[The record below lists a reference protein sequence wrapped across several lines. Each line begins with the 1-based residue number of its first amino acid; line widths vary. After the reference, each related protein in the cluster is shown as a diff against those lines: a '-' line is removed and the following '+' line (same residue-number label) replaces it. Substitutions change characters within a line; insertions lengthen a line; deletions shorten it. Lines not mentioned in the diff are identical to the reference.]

1 MRQLRASF
9 IVFGFLGLTL
19 PLMLV
24 QFILV
29 SFRLRAAKLL
39 PYYYHRVLCR
49 LLGVTVTIEGM
60 KPIAPALLV
69 SNHVSWIDI
78 PILSSVLPLSFIAKH
93 EVGGW
98 PFFGW
103 MAKLQRCVFVN
114 RDKRH
119 STGKS
124 ASEIAERLHAGDSL
138 VLFPEGT
145 SNDGHCVLPFKSS
158 YFGAAENL
166 DVAVIPVTLAYI
178 SNYDLPLTKRQ
189 RPSFAWY
196 GDMVLVPH
204 LWAALKAGPIE
215 VAVHFH
221 EALPKVSRKEMAKLA
236 HDTITKSLVE
246 TLHGRALIG

>member
-9 IVFGFLGLTL
+9 ILLGFLCLTL

-24 QFILV
+24 QLILV
-29 SFRLRAAKLL
+29 VFWSRAAHLL
-39 PYYYHRVLCR
+39 PWYYHRILCR
-49 LLGVTVTIEGM
+49 LLGVTVTIEGRR
-60 KPIAPALLV
+60 PFVPALLV
-69 SNHVSWIDI
+69 SNHVSWLDI
-78 PILSSVLPLSFIAKH
+78 PILSSVMPLTFIAKR

-98 PFFGW
+98 PLFGW

-124 ASEIAERLHAGDSL
+124 SSEIADRLHAGDTL

-145 SNDGHCVLPFKSS
+145 SNDGHCVMPFKSS

-166 DVAVIPVTLAYI
+166 DVALIPVTLAYK
-178 SNYDLPLTKRQ
+178 SNYNLPLTKRQ

-196 GDMVLVPH
+196 GDMDLVPH
-204 LWAALKAGPIE
+204 LWEVLKAGPIE
-215 VAVHFH
+215 VVVRFH
-221 EALPKVSRKEMAKLA
+221 GALPKAPRKDMAKLA
-236 HDTITKSLVE
+236 HVTITKSLAQA
-246 TLHGRALIG
+246 LHGG